1 MSKTLSGLFDSFDNL
16 DQIPIENIARWIK
29 TPLELHQL
37 ENYLAN
43 RILYSQTTA
52 VSKPDI
58 QIDLAIL
65 REAISLNGP
74 WGGVMK
80 GGNNLLGDN
89 PFLNITLRKVLIP
102 AKFLQYTPDLSTLVW
117 VFVDALLLNRQKKD
131 WFGDLW
137 TVVLTGDSD
146 EVVGSII
153 LPQFDD
159 SKAVLELRVEGKT
172 VRIKPGSLVVVP
184 CPKNR
189 CQIAF
194 KLERGKILG
203 QKVSELQIYGGRLG
217 LVIDGRV
224 I

>member
-1 MSKTLSGLFDSFDNL
+1 MPKLSGLFDSFDNL

-29 TPLELHQL
+29 TPMQPHQM

-43 RILYSQTTA
+43 RILYPQTIA
-52 VSKPDI
+52 VSQLDM

-65 REAISLNGP
+65 REAVRLNGP
-74 WGGVMK
+74 WGGVIK

-89 PFLNITLRKVLIP
+89 PFLNITLRKLLIP
-102 AKFLQYTPDLSTLVW
+102 AKFLKYCPDLITCVW
-117 VFVDALLLNRQKKD
+117 VFVDALLLDRQKED
-131 WFGDLW
+131 WFADLW
-137 TVVLTGDSD
+137 TVVLTDDLD
-146 EVVGSII
+146 EVVGSIL

-159 SKAVLELRVEGKT
+159 SKAIMQLQVEGKT
-172 VRIKPGSLVVVP
+172 FKIKPGSLVVVP

-189 CQIAF
+189 CEIAF
-194 KLERGKILG
+194 KLDRGKILG
-203 QKVSELQIYGGRLG
+203 QKMSQLQIYGGRLG